1 MHRSSLVAGSAA
13 ALTLL
18 LGACGGPS
26 APAASSSVVKI
37 GITTEAGSNY
47 DPVTNPNA
55 FATGYLSPVFDTL
68 LTRTDAGGFAPG
80 LATSYTVAPSG
91 KTVTLALRPGVTFQ
105 DGAKFDAAAVVTNL
119 ERARTA
125 KNSVVKLELATV
137 TKVLAVNPSTVE
149 IDLSGGA
156 GALLGSL
163 TGRVGMMGSPA
174 KLTDPSFP
182 NKPIGAGPWK
192 VSDES
197 VVGQRMVYT
206 AYDGYWDKS
215 VQKVQRIELS
225 LVTAESMG
233 NALLGGQI
241 DIGSVEGRR
250 DMIPQLTKAGFTQ
263 QNFPAI
269 PYEHMLYL
277 RKTGPLADVR
287 VRQAISLAI
296 DRDALNSQVLESA
309 CTPQA
314 AVQALPQPSTGAAP
328 KADLA
333 AAKQLL
339 AEAGYPQGLDVKVV
353 VSSAGPG
360 SKILQAMQGQLAKA
374 GVRLSINPMARAQ
387 LLSTYVGGGAD
398 GYFTVNTGDADPAS
412 LVAQL
417 STTLSPGGFS
427 DPVLNGLAAKGA
439 NTVDAGAR
447 TKAYTDWNQ
456 RFTSTAFGIGICNLQ
471 LPYMVRSGID
481 GLKVGSPLHIDP
493 RGLQVRRP

>member
-1 MHRSSLVAGSAA
+1 MQRSSLVAGSAA

-18 LGACGGPS
+18 LGACGGT
-26 APAASSSVVKI
+26 PADSGSGSVVKI
-37 GITTEAGSNY
+37 GMTTEAGSNY

-80 LATSYTVAPSG
+80 LAMSYAVGPSG
-91 KTVTLALRPGVTFQ
+91 KAVTLTLRPGVTFQ
-105 DGAKFDAAAVVTNL
+105 DGTKLDAAAVVANL

-125 KNSVVKLELATV
+125 KKSVVKRELANV
-137 TKVLAVNPSTVE
+137 TAVKAVNPSTVE

-174 KLTDPSFP
+174 KLTDPSYA
-182 NKPIGAGPWK
+182 NKPVGAGPWK

-206 AYDGYWDKS
+206 AYDRYWDKS
-215 VQKVQRIELS
+215 VQKVKRIELS
-225 LVTAESMG
+225 LVTAQSMG

-250 DMIPQLTKAGFTQ
+250 DMIPQLKKAGFNKQ
-263 QNFPAI
+263 DFPTI
-269 PYEHMLYL
+269 PYQHMLYL

-296 DRDALNSQVLESA
+296 DREALNSQVLESA
-309 CTPQA
+309 CKQQA
-314 AVQALPQPSTGAAP
+314 AVQALPEPKTGAAP
-328 KADLA
+328 KADLTA
-333 AAKQLL
+333 ARQLL
-339 AEAGYPQGLDVKVV
+339 TEARFPQGIDLKVV
-353 VSSAGPG
+353 VSSSGPG
-360 SKILQAMQGQLAKA
+360 SKILQAMQGQLTRI

-387 LLSTYVGGGAD
+387 LLSTYVGGSAD

-427 DPVLNGLAAKGA
+427 DPALNALAARGA
-439 NTVDAGAR
+439 NTVDAAAR
-447 TKAYTDWNQ
+447 TAAYTEWNQ
-456 RFTSTAFGIGICNLQ
+456 RFTSTAFGIGICNLE

-493 RGLQVRRP
+493 RGLQVH

>member
-1 MHRSSLVAGSAA
+1 MQRSSLVAGSAA

-18 LGACGGPS
+18 LAACGGSPPS
-26 APAASSSVVKI
+26 TASSSVVKI
-37 GITTEAGSNY
+37 GMTTEAGSNY

-68 LTRTDAGGFAPG
+68 LTRTDAGGFAPD
-80 LATSYTVAPSG
+80 LATAYVVAPTGRS
-91 KTVTLALRPGVTFQ
+91 VTLTLRSGVTFQ
-105 DGAKFDAAAVVTNL
+105 DGATFDAAAVVANL

-125 KNSVVKLELATV
+125 KKSVVKRELATV
-137 TKVLAVNPSTVE
+137 TAVKAVNPTTVE
-149 IDLSGGA
+149 IDLSSGA

-163 TGRVGMMGSPA
+163 TGRVGMIGSPA
-174 KLTDPSFP
+174 KLNDPSYP
-182 NKPIGAGPWK
+182 NKPVGAGPWK

-215 VQKVQRIELS
+215 VQKVKRIEIS

-250 DMIPQLTKAGFTQ
+250 DMIPQLKKAGFNQ
-263 QNFPAI
+263 QDFPTI
-269 PYEHMLYL
+269 PYQHMLYL

-287 VRQAISLAI
+287 VRQAISMAI

-309 CTPQA
+309 CKPQA
-314 AVQALPQPSTGAAP
+314 AVQALPAPQTGAAP
-328 KADLA
+328 KADLT

-339 AEAGYPQGLDVKVV
+339 TDAGYAQGIDLKVV

-360 SKILQAMQGQLAKA
+360 SKILQAMQGQLAKI
-374 GVRLSINPMARAQ
+374 GVRMSINPMARAQ
-387 LLSTYVGGGAD
+387 LLSTYVGGSVD
-398 GYFTVNTGDADPAS
+398 GYFTVNTGDTDPAS

-417 STTLSPGGFS
+417 STTLSPGGFG
-427 DPVLNGLAAKGA
+427 DPTLNSLAARGA
-439 NTVDAGAR
+439 NTVDAAAR
-447 TKAYTDWNQ
+447 KAAYAEWNQ
-456 RFTSTAFGIGICNLQ
+456 RFTTTAFGIGICNLE

-493 RGLQVRRP
+493 RGLQVH